1 MLGLLEALSDMGL
14 HEGVRL
20 LEGPETRDKLPS
32 TGKGTG
38 WEGVSG
44 LRVGGLSLDSPCSLA
59 EVKEDSAYGSQS
71 VEQEAEKLCPPPE
84 PPGGLCH
91 GHPQPQV
98 H

>member
-1 MLGLLEALSDMGL
+1 MT
-14 HEGVRL
+14 V
-20 LEGPETRDKLPS
+20 PFPLPVP
-32 TGKGTG
+32 T
-38 WEGVSG
+38 
-44 LRVGGLSLDSPCSLA
+44 LLA

-71 VEQEAEKLCPPPE
+71 VEQEAEKLGSPPE

>member
-1 MLGLLEALSDMGL
+1 MGL
-14 HEGVRL
+14 DEGVRL
-20 LEGPETRDKLPS
+20 LRGPEAQDKLPS
-32 TGKGTG
+32 TGKRVRPGRSFGPGG
-38 WEGVSG
+38 WEAQG
-44 LRVGGLSLDSPCSLA
+44 LKSPLHILMSSSPA

-71 VEQEAEKLCPPPE
+71 VEQEAEKLGPSPE

>member
-1 MLGLLEALSDMGL
+1 MEGGRLEAL
-14 HEGVRL
+14 
-20 LEGPETRDKLPS
+20 TLPMSFPVS
-32 TGKGTG
+32 T
-38 WEGVSG
+38 
-44 LRVGGLSLDSPCSLA
+44 PPA

-71 VEQEAEKLCPPPE
+71 VEQEAEKLGPPPE